1 MPLPLPLK
9 MQLMRRPNVAPR
21 CLADGCVATIGA
33 FDGVHLGHRRILER
47 VLEEAAKRGL
57 PSVVVSFEPT
67 PREFFSGARPP
78 ARLTRFREKFDELR
92 AFGVEWFFCPPFDAA
107 MECLTPDEFIDQLLV
122 STLHVRHLVVG
133 DDFVFGRK
141 RSGTVADL
149 QKAGAARGFSVEQ
162 VGTVLINTDR
172 VSSTS
177 IRQALAAGELT
188 AAGSLLGR
196 PYSMTGR
203 VIDGRKL
210 GKKLGFPTAN
220 VNLNRRASPIAGI
233 FAVRVDGLS
242 DDQSDDRGPALL
254 NGVASV
260 GTRPTIGGIEP
271 LLEVHIFDFD
281 QEIYG
286 KYIRVVFIQK
296 LRDEVRFP
304 DLETLTEQMHVD
316 AAQAREIL
324 AC

>member
-1 MPLPLPLK
+1 MH
-9 MQLMRRPNVAPR
+9 LMRRPTAAPDR
-21 CLADGCVATIGA
+21 LADGCVATIGA
-33 FDGVHLGHRRILER
+33 FDGVHVGHQRILQR
-47 VLEEAAKRGL
+47 VLAEAEQRGL

-67 PREFFSGARPP
+67 PREFFARSEPP

-92 AFGVEWFFCPPFDAA
+92 ALGIDWFFCPPFDAV
-107 MECLTPDEFIDQLLV
+107 MESLAPDEFIDRLLID
-122 STLHVRHLVVG
+122 TLQVRHLVVG

-149 QKAGAARGFSVEQ
+149 QRAGTMTGFSVEQ
-162 VGTVLINTDR
+162 VGTVLENFDR
-172 VSSTS
+172 VSSTA
-177 IRQALAAGELT
+177 IRRALTDGDLDVART
-188 AAGSLLGR
+188 LLGR
-196 PYSMTGR
+196 HYSMTGR
-203 VIDGRKL
+203 VVDGRKL

-220 VNLNRRASPIAGI
+220 VSLNRRASPIAGI

-242 DDQSDDRGPALL
+242 DSAGPARL

-260 GTRPTIGGIEP
+260 GTRPTIDGIEP

-281 QEIYG
+281 RDIYG
-286 KYIRVVFIQK
+286 EYIRVEFIRK
-296 LRDEVRFP
+296 LRDEVKFP
-304 DLETLTEQMHVD
+304 DLDALTEQMHLD